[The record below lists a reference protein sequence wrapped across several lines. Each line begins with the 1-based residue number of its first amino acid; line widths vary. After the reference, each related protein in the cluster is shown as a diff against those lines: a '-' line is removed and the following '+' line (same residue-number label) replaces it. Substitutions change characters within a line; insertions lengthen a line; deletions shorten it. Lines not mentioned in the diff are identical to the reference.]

1 MQISQKKCK
10 STQRS
15 FYKVKKELNFLFSIC
30 IYTYIYIYLYIYI
43 YIYIN
48 MYISIY
54 IYIFIYW
61 KKECNVLRSFLCLR
75 KKRKRSH
82 RSFGSHKSP
91 KTQKKNFAIEYLWE
105 NRNFSKS
112 FLFIHIRPRSNILSL
127 QQNFWKTHDTVPL
140 SKCISVRSPSLLKEI
155 FPN

>member
-15 FYKVKKELNFLFSIC
+15 FYKVKKELNFLFSIY
-30 IYTYIYIYLYIYI
+30 IYTYTYLYISIYIYLYIYQ
-43 YIYIN
+43 YV
-48 MYISIY
+48 Y

-112 FLFIHIRPRSNILSL
+112 FLFIHIWPRSNILSP